1 MSAADITNKEFLRI
15 LGRFQDYLKL
25 ERMCSANTLKA
36 YSSDIG
42 LWYQFCTDKKFDPCE
57 LSAEKISLFLMDQTI
72 KGKSKST
79 VQRIAAVMSSFT
91 RFLVYDGE
99 IKDMPVL
106 DPLPEREK
114 KLPQIMTEGEIQRII
129 NACEDGSIIGKRDR
143 AVIELA
149 YGAGLRASEL
159 CAIKLKDIDP
169 NDGIIYTKGKGGK
182 ERTVPY
188 VGAVRKIVD
197 TYISEYRPKL
207 DKFQSDLL
215 FLTKNG
221 REMKREF
228 LWHIMRKRGLAANI
242 PSARL
247 HPHVLRHTFA
257 THLLRNGMD
266 QRTLQEILG
275 HSSIMTTEKYTHLDN
290 EIFDYYEKFHPRS

>member
-1 MSAADITNKEFLRI
+1 M
-15 LGRFQDYLKL
+15 
-25 ERMCSANTLKA
+25 
-36 YSSDIG
+36 
-42 LWYQFCTDKKFDPCE
+42 
-57 LSAEKISLFLMDQTI
+57 
-72 KGKSKST
+72 
-79 VQRIAAVMSSFT
+79 
-91 RFLVYDGE
+91 
-99 IKDMPVL
+99 
-106 DPLPEREK
+106 
-114 KLPQIMTEGEIQRII
+114 
-129 NACEDGSIIGKRDR
+129 
-143 AVIELA
+143 
-149 YGAGLRASEL
+149 
-159 CAIKLKDIDP
+159 KDIDP

-290 EIFDYYEKFHPRS
+290 EIFEYYEKFHPRS